1 MKRDQAKNLPIMG
14 WREWLKLPEIGIS
27 RIKAKID
34 TGARSS
40 SLHAYDI
47 KIMDLDGE
55 KFVRFKVHPV
65 QRRISKVVEAEA
77 KVLDF
82 RNIRSSSGHLDE
94 RPVILTIVRM
104 LGQSWP
110 IELTLTD
117 RADMGFRM
125 LLGREAYRGRFLVDP
140 GNSYYGGKPVKKNK
154 RKSGDDE
161 SL

>member
-14 WREWLKLPEIGIS
+14 WREWLKLPELGIS

-47 KIMDLDGE
+47 KIIDRDSE

-65 QRRISKVVEAEA
+65 QRRVSQVVESEA

-94 RPVILTIVRM
+94 RPVILTMVRL
-104 LGQSWP
+104 LGQNWP

-125 LLGREAYRGRFLVDP
+125 LLGREAYRNRFLVDP
-140 GNSYYGGKPVKKNK
+140 GGSYYGGKPVKKKK
-154 RKSGDDE
+154 RKPGDDE
-161 SL
+161 SH